1 MRADRVPRWL
11 SVATEFIDLN
21 AQRDVSVAE
30 VAAQAHVTPR
40 TLLNGFRQFYQSTP
54 RNYILQIRLDGA
66 HRELLAANPRTDTV
80 AAIARRWRF
89 PHPGRFSG
97 IYRDRFGV
105 APSVTL
111 SYKGPSR

>member
-1 MRADRVPRWL
+1 VRAGPGPRWL

-21 AQRDVSVAE
+21 AQRDVSLAE
-30 VAAQAHVTPR
+30 VAAQAHVSPR
-40 TLLNGFRQFYQSTP
+40 TLRLGFRQFYQSTA
-54 RNYILQIRLDGA
+54 RNYMLQIRLDGA
-66 HRELLAANPRTDTV
+66 HRELLAANRSTDTV

-89 PHPGRFSG
+89 RHPGRFSG